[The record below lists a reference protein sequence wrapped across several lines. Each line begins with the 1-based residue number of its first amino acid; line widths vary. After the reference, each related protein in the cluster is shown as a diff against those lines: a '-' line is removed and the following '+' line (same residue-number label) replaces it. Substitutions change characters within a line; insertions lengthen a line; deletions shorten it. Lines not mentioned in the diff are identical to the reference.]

1 MKNHKSQNHHQYQS
15 DLQDIKQIPKW
26 TKRYA
31 GHRTLPFTISCSL
44 FILLFCA
51 IICFGLLFRLSYK
64 AGNFW
69 LFWPA
74 TIALTATIIFVL
86 VLSLSNLEKKII
98 NSISNKLYKTEGS
111 VTFTT
116 PKIPAHKLWISRIGL
131 IIFVLCVFTEV
142 LLGILGLYPI
152 KYMQPISALYVI
164 PFFIFLGFFGEP
176 IVACKTG
183 AGYFTLLWPVL
194 YLTHAILIVAGVPI
208 LFHRPW
214 TFLNILIPVA
224 GYGALCGII
233 GHIYSRY
240 ALHRLKKL
248 TKIASDN
255 VNAEPEVKQ

>member
-1 MKNHKSQNHHQYQS
+1 MEK
-15 DLQDIKQIPKW
+15 IKEIPKW

-44 FILLFCA
+44 FILLFCT
-51 IICFGLLFRLSYK
+51 IICLGLLVRLSYK

-69 LFWPA
+69 LFWPV

-86 VLSLSNLEKKII
+86 VLSFSNLEKKII
-98 NSISNKLYKTEGS
+98 NSISSKLYKTEGS

-116 PKIPAHKLWISRIGL
+116 HKIPSHKLWISRIGL
-131 IIFVLCVFTEV
+131 IIFVLCIFTEA
-142 LLGILGLYPI
+142 LLGIFGFYPI

-164 PFFIFLGFFGEP
+164 PFFIFLGFYGEP
-176 IVACKTG
+176 IVEHKTG
-183 AGYFTLLWPVL
+183 AGYFILLWPVL
-194 YLTHAILIVAGVPI
+194 YLIHAILIVAGVPI

-248 TKIASDN
+248 TKTASNN